1 LHANNNLIERIYH
14 STKPKSIDRDYQGN
28 IFIGLIEFWS
38 GFEAHTIT
46 EKCLVLK
53 KINRMQPIIEQ
64 RKEELKAICER
75 LKIRKLYAFGSAV
88 TSDKFRDNSDIDFLI
103 SFEDSISPEE
113 YSENYFQL
121 MYRLRELF
129 NREID
134 VITERSLS
142 NPYFIESVN
151 KNKVLIYEA

>member
-1 LHANNNLIERIYH
+1 
-14 STKPKSIDRDYQGN
+14 
-28 IFIGLIEFWS
+28 
-38 GFEAHTIT
+38 
-46 EKCLVLK
+46 
-53 KINRMQPIIEQ
+53 MQPIIED
-64 RKEELKAICER
+64 RKEELKRICER
-75 LKIRKLYAFGSAV
+75 LKIRRLYAFGSAV
-88 TSDKFRDNSDIDFLI
+88 SSDKFRENSDIDFLI
-103 SFEDSISPEE
+103 TFDDSISPEE

-121 MYRLRELF
+121 MDRLKELF

>member
-1 LHANNNLIERIYH
+1 VEI
-14 STKPKSIDRDYQGN
+14 
-28 IFIGLIEFWS
+28 
-38 GFEAHTIT
+38 
-46 EKCLVLK
+46 CLDLK
-53 KINRMQPIIEQ
+53 KVNDMQPIIEQ
-64 RKEELKAICER
+64 RKEELKNICEK
-75 LKIRKLYAFGSAV
+75 LKVRRLYAFGSAV
-88 TSDKFRDNSDIDFLI
+88 TADKFREDSDIDFLI
-103 SFEDSISPEE
+103 SFDDNISLEE

-121 MYRLRELF
+121 QYKLRELF

>member
-1 LHANNNLIERIYH
+1 
-14 STKPKSIDRDYQGN
+14 
-28 IFIGLIEFWS
+28 
-38 GFEAHTIT
+38 
-46 EKCLVLK
+46 
-53 KINRMQPIIEQ
+53 MQPIIEQ
-64 RKEELKAICER
+64 RKEELRNICEK
-75 LKIRKLYAFGSAV
+75 LKISRLYAFGSAV
-88 TSDKFRDNSDIDFLI
+88 TSDKFRENSDIDFLI
-103 SFEDSISPEE
+103 SFEDTISPEE

-121 MYRLRELF
+121 QYKLRELF

>member
-1 LHANNNLIERIYH
+1 
-14 STKPKSIDRDYQGN
+14 
-28 IFIGLIEFWS
+28 
-38 GFEAHTIT
+38 
-46 EKCLVLK
+46 
-53 KINRMQPIIEQ
+53 MQSIIEQ
-64 RKEELKAICER
+64 RKEELKNICES
-75 LKIRKLYAFGSAV
+75 LKIRRLYAFGSAV
-88 TSDKFRDNSDIDFLI
+88 ISDKFKEDSDIDFLI
-103 SFEDSISPEE
+103 SFDDKISPEE

-121 MYRLRELF
+121 KYRLRELF